1 MELDRCINFLL
12 NSAQH
17 NVFQYLSGRLAVHGI
32 TPGQYGVLNCLWTY
46 KELTPKQIGEQLH
59 LEASSVSGLLD
70 RMQKASLIERKTD
83 PENRRAVL
91 VSPTQKALDIQR
103 PIEQIIDDMNT
114 YVLETFSEEEREALI
129 RALATI
135 SNRVLV

>member
-1 MELDRCINFLL
+1 MSNV
-12 NSAQH
+12 SASSI
-17 NVFQYLSGRLAVHGI
+17 QYLSGRLVAHGI

-91 VSPTQKALDIQR
+91 VSPTQKALDIQQ
-103 PIEQIIDDMNT
+103 PIEQIIDDMNA
-114 YVLETFSEEEREALI
+114 YVLETFSAEERETLISALF
-129 RALATI
+129 TI
-135 SNRVLV
+135 SNRTLS

>member
-1 MELDRCINFLL
+1 MSNV
-12 NSAQH
+12 SASSI
-17 NVFQYLSGRLAVHGI
+17 QYLSGRLAVHGI

-91 VSPTQKALDIQR
+91 VSPTQKALDIQQ
-103 PIEQIIDDMNT
+103 PIEQIIDDMNA
-114 YVLETFSEEEREALI
+114 YVLETFSAEERETLINALF
-129 RALATI
+129 TI
-135 SNRVLV
+135 SNRTLS